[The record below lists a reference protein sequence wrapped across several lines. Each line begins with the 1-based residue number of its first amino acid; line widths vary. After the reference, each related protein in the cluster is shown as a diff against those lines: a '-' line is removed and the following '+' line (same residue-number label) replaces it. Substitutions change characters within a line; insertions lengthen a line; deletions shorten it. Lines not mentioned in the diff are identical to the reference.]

1 MTLSM
6 LELIK
11 SYRADPD
18 RYLPMINILISFFFD
33 VAYQATT
40 GAFRF
45 CILLLNRI
53 VQSKEIPKRAK
64 EKNFYG

>member
-1 MTLSM
+1 MTLPG
-6 LELIK
+6 LEQIK

-18 RYLPMINILISFFFD
+18 RYLPMISILISIFPD

-45 CILLLNRI
+45 CIL
-53 VQSKEIPKRAK
+53 
-64 EKNFYG
+64 